1 MSIDDLRTNKLMMD
15 QRKYL
20 PDRLAANFGKFLIIA
35 ILLIGIG
42 LRFFNLEQ
50 KVYSADG
57 SSLLGMVR

>member
-1 MSIDDLRTNKLMMD
+1 MMD